1 MPSKAVNVFVPPV
14 GALTSMFFLSF
25 MFFTPHNC
33 VFEKSHSLTKEF
45 SISFTSSALLAS
57 IYSIFAIFLFYY
69 TSLIKYY
76 QKLNQYINYSL
87 NFLVTL
93 YKSYEVHESGG
104 Q

>member
-1 MPSKAVNVFVPPV
+1 MPRKAVNVFVPPV

-33 VFEKSHSLTKEF
+33 VFEKSSNLEKNHSLTKEF

-69 TSLIKYY
+69 TSLIK
-76 QKLNQYINYSL
+76 LFS
-87 NFLVTL
+87 FLL
-93 YKSYEVHESGG
+93 DASNIKRKERENI
-104 Q
+104 